1 MYSDTF
7 HLAVCVA
14 FVPEKATTATLYSP
28 ETGTQTVAG
37 LCSKHTWSSEL
48 VSDCI
53 LTSCRPCR
61 VPTGKWSPILLTT
74 QGHHRT
80 IVTHP
85 VDRTGSPQDNGHP
98 SCWPHRVTAGQWSP
112 ILLTT
117 QSHRRTMVTHPV
129 DRTGLL
135 QDNGHPSCWP
145 HRVTAGQWWPDA
157 GRKASGSDR
166 TKNQPIGWVVD
177 FTFYDGGA
185 SEFYQTFWSDEFYE
199 NQCVKTKLNVIF
211 FLLQNYILDGWN
223 LRVGFLFSPALWAG
237 DIF

>member
-28 ETGTQTVAG
+28 ETGTQTVSG
-37 LCSKHTWSSEL
+37 LCNKHTWSSEL

-85 VDRTGSPQDNGHP
+85 VDRTGSP
-98 SCWPHRVTAGQWSP
+98 
-112 ILLTT
+112 
-117 QSHRRTMVTHPV
+117 
-129 DRTGLL
+129 

>member
-28 ETGTQTVAG
+28 ETGTQTVSG
-37 LCSKHTWSSEL
+37 LCNKHTWLSEL

-80 IVTHP
+80 MVIHP

-98 SCWPHRVTAGQWSP
+98 SCHCRTVVTHPVDRTGSLQDNGHP
-112 ILLTT
+112 FC
-117 QSHRRTMVTHPV
+117 HCRTMVTHPV

-135 QDNGHPSCWP
+135 QDNGHPSC
-145 HRVTAGQWWPDA
+145 
-157 GRKASGSDR
+157 
-166 TKNQPIGWVVD
+166 
-177 FTFYDGGA
+177 
-185 SEFYQTFWSDEFYE
+185 
-199 NQCVKTKLNVIF
+199 
-211 FLLQNYILDGWN
+211 
-223 LRVGFLFSPALWAG
+223 
-237 DIF
+237 